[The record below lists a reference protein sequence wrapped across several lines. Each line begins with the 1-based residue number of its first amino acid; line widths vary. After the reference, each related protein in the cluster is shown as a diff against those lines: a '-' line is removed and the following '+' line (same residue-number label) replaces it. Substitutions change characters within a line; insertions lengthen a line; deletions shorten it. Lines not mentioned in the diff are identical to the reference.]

1 MFAWHFVAVPFAK
14 FLENMKGLSMY
25 CIHNYIHMV
34 WKRYKSNMDHK
45 IDKMFEYSMIIE
57 KGIDTMIKYTL
68 KEIKKTIFI
77 YFSGKQVA
85 RS

>member
-1 MFAWHFVAVPFAK
+1 
-14 FLENMKGLSMY
+14 
-25 CIHNYIHMV
+25 
-34 WKRYKSNMDHK
+34 MDYK

-85 RS
+85 